1 MERYEEGALRSD
13 AAYVRQRHLCVHCLI
28 GLRFM
33 ELEKRKPCLYQ
44 QRVLREIILSIRC
57 THTRCRGENTA
68 RRARSAREEAGESR
82 FRVCT
87 TGGVGRRARR
97 AALIAGVL
105 GHAPARGR
113 RADRASH
120 GCLLNLVKFVAAFF
134 EFFRVFTARA
144 GRGRGEAKAAA
155 EARGEDRGSGSRS
168 SLDAARRG
176 TRGSAAPAGR
186 AHARRCGALPPCR
199 VERRSRC
206 RLRAD
211 EQGRR
216 VKPG

>member
-1 MERYEEGALRSD
+1 
-13 AAYVRQRHLCVHCLI
+13 
-28 GLRFM
+28 M

-134 EFFRVFTARA
+134 EFFRISSLHGARGPRA
-144 GRGRGEAKAAA
+144 RREAKAAA
-155 EARGEDRGSGSRS
+155 EARRGGRIVDLDRARASTRLG
-168 SLDAARRG
+168 AA
-176 TRGSAAPAGR
+176 RGSAAPAGR

-206 RLRAD
+206 AGFGQTSKG
-211 EQGRR
+211 EG
-216 VKPG
+216 

>member
-1 MERYEEGALRSD
+1 
-13 AAYVRQRHLCVHCLI
+13 
-28 GLRFM
+28 M

-144 GRGRGEAKAAA
+144 GRGRGARLKRRPR
-155 EARGEDRGSGSRS
+155 RGEGGGSWIWIALEPRRGSARHA
-168 SLDAARRG
+168 AARRRRG
-176 TRGSAAPAGR
+176 VHTRAAAARYRRAGWR
-186 AHARRCGALPPCR
+186 EGQGAGFGQTSKG
-199 VERRSRC
+199 E
-206 RLRAD
+206 
-211 EQGRR
+211 G
-216 VKPG
+216 